1 MEEDVHMSQRKS
13 NEKALDSIINEMI
26 ETVTNSKDEIFH
38 IGEQSRN
45 ELEETVAELQETKR
59 LVKMV
64 IEERD
69 ELEVKASLSRKRLS
83 EVSKYFDKYSEEEV
97 HEVYEHTHQIQ
108 MKLSVKREQEKQLRD
123 KRDDLELRL
132 RRIEDTLKRA
142 EALGAKISVV
152 LHYLNE
158 DFRDVSEKL
167 EDAREKQAFGLK
179 IIEAQEEER
188 RRLSREIHDGPAQM
202 LANVMLRS
210 ELIGR
215 IHQERGPEEALQEIK
230 NVRKMVRSALYE
242 VRRIIYDLRPMALDD
257 LGLIPTLKKYVANIE
272 EYNNTV
278 VYFTSL
284 GSDKRLHSK
293 YEVAFFRLVQEAT
306 QNAIKHAEASKIDV
320 KIEINKSNVT
330 IIVRDDGKGF
340 DSTQKTENSFG
351 IIGMKERVEML
362 SGKIVIDSKLGI
374 GTMVHIEV
382 PINVYE

>member
-1 MEEDVHMSQRKS
+1 MSQRKS